1 MQRSK
6 LFTAVFAFLLSA
18 SFLPAMANAQSYPPP
33 PPPRRPAAFVLGT
46 AHVDGPTDHDNIK
59 VGRYAGRFHAI
70 MLRVRYA
77 PIQFDHVVIHYGN
90 GTAETLPVRAFI
102 GPGQGSQWIR
112 LPGRRRVIHSLELW
126 YARAQPNNP
135 TRPEVVLW
143 GAP

>member
-6 LFTAVFAFLLSA
+6 LLAGLFACILPIALLPAPASAQYYPAPHPRRQAFL
-18 SFLPAMANAQSYPPP
+18 
-33 PPPRRPAAFVLGT
+33 LGT
-46 AHVDGPTDHDNIK
+46 AHVDGVTDHDDIK
-59 VGRYAGRFHAI
+59 VGRYEGRYHAI
-70 MLRVRYA
+70 RLQVRFA

-90 GTAETLPVRAFI
+90 GTAETLPVRTFI
-102 GPGQGSQWIR
+102 APGRSSQWIQ

-135 TRPEVVLW
+135 ARPEVELF